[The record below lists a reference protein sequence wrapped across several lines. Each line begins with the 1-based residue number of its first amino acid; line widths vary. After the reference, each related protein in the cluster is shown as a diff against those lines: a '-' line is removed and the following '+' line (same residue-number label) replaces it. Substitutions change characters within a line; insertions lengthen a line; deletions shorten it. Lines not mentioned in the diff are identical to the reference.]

1 VERNIW
7 RKIPSPGSSGASVK
21 QLWFLLSSVKYKRR
35 FYYRFIEVKEE
46 DAEGDI
52 NVNVRERYRK
62 VLWED

>member
-1 VERNIW
+1 
-7 RKIPSPGSSGASVK
+7 VK